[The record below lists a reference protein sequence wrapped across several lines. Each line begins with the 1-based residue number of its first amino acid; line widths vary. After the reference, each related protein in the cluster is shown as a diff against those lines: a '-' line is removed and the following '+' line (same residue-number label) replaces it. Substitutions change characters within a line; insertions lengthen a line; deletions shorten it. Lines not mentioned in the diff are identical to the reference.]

1 MYNSVTLSIV
11 VKVAMALFENVRRR
25 ADSWQSKEHGETDEK
40 DTDHADRPIHSNH
53 WKNGIHLSVVACG
66 DRGDETIVLLKSAVL
81 FTSEPLVFHI
91 YAEHELQPMFRQKL
105 DYWPGE
111 YKQKFLYY
119 LYNITFPT
127 ENTQDWKKLFKPCAS
142 QRLFIPSLLTDVDIQ
157 NALAPEHEDKAAGWY
172 NRFARH
178 PYYGEL
184 GVNSGVMLM
193 NLTRIR
199 KSTWLDSMMKY
210 YKEYKLKITW
220 GDQDLI
226 NIYFHFNPDKLYVYP
241 CEWNYRP
248 DHCMYMSVCKDI
260 DINGVSVLH
269 GCRRVMHNEKQ
280 PAFKAVYTAFKEIEG
295 KWVTKSG
302 EFSFFH
308 SKCLCSNFTL
318 EVSNGTTV
326 KIQCVAFLNMLFIL
340 YARTPFWMNIVAGPT
355 IAYLS
360 IVMNIIIFVALF
372 HKNIRTPTT
381 VLMQGLALADGLT
394 ALCTYG
400 FEPIFNLHYEEIG
413 NSSSRFVKPS
423 HHDFFTSNIEEMK
436 RLVALNFPYCVM
448 HYCLSNLVDIFHLVS
463 ILLTT
468 CLGLQKFLAVA
479 CPIWSKTRITVKR
492 SAIVCVEERL
502 NAVENRSVEKSNLTS
517 DLTELSQVVSDL
529 ANSLAHLKQVQQQHV
544 KDITLLKASSIKDL
558 RQDVRND
565 SLSINTITDQRLTS
579 VCALKAKVELINEKL
594 KDNDP
599 AYEHLETLVSSCSK
613 SVSDLRK
620 KVVNVEKNRNL
631 VTRKLFQM
639 Q

>member
-1 MYNSVTLSIV
+1 MRKKMIFKFGVTV
-11 VKVAMALFENVRRR
+11 VILIAVYLYYVTQNEKSENI
-25 ADSWQSKEHGETDEK
+25 SLLKKEEDIDLNHVPEKLDEEHVETDEK
-40 DTDHADRPIHSNH
+40 DNDHEDRPIHSSH

-111 YKQKFLYY
+111 YKHKFLYY

-142 QRLFIPSLLTDVDIQ
+142 QRLFIPSLLTDVDSLLYVDTDILFLRPVEEIWMFFGKFNSTQ
-157 NALAPEHEDKAAGWY
+157 LAALAPEHEDKAAGWY

-280 PAFKAVYTAFKEIEG
+280 PAFKAVYTAFKE
-295 KWVTKSG
+295 
-302 EFSFFH
+302 H
-308 SKCLCSNFTL
+308 NF
-318 EVSNGTTV
+318 
-326 KIQCVAFLNMLFIL
+326 
-340 YARTPFWMNIVAGPT
+340 
-355 IAYLS
+355 
-360 IVMNIIIFVALF
+360 
-372 HKNIRTPTT
+372 
-381 VLMQGLALADGLT
+381 
-394 ALCTYG
+394 
-400 FEPIFNLHYEEIG
+400 
-413 NSSSRFVKPS
+413 SSSIEKDLLKNLKKLLS
-423 HHDFFTSNIEEMK
+423 KTSNTPCGQIGPLVYTKHIEEFV
-436 RLVALNFPYCVM
+436 L
-448 HYCLSNLVDIFHLVS
+448 
-463 ILLTT
+463 
-468 CLGLQKFLAVA
+468 
-479 CPIWSKTRITVKR
+479 
-492 SAIVCVEERL
+492 
-502 NAVENRSVEKSNLTS
+502 
-517 DLTELSQVVSDL
+517 
-529 ANSLAHLKQVQQQHV
+529 
-544 KDITLLKASSIKDL
+544 
-558 RQDVRND
+558 
-565 SLSINTITDQRLTS
+565 
-579 VCALKAKVELINEKL
+579 
-594 KDNDP
+594 
-599 AYEHLETLVSSCSK
+599 
-613 SVSDLRK
+613 
-620 KVVNVEKNRNL
+620 VEKNL
-631 VTRKLFQM
+631 LS
-639 Q
+639 